1 MMLNPEVQIKAQK
14 EIDSVIGRDRLPTVA
29 DKSSLPYVRSVVAEV
44 LRRNPPIPLGICVRQ
59 LFIRLGM

>member
-44 LRRNPPIPLGICVRQ
+44 LRLNPPIPLGICVRQ
-59 LFIRLGM
+59 LFIRLRI